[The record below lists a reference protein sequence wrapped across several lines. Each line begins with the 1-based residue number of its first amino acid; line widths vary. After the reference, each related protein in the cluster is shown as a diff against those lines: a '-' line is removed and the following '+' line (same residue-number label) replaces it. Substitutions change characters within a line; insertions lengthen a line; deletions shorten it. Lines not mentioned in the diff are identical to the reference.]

1 MKLILE
7 NLLSTFSKS
16 TQLINQKFSQNNL
29 ENQNY
34 YNLFE
39 QVPNFIKVKYIFI
52 IVLSIFF
59 FNFINVN
66 ISHLTAVIIAIV
78 IIFYFINK
86 DNNNFITF
94 FKSHQDKIDF
104 LNSILF
110 SDISTEQTGALQN
123 VEKYLNFNPMK
134 LKSYLYLDPVVVQ
147 FFYLN
152 NTFVDF
158 HYTAYKSCLIAMN
171 YLIYMHELM
180 KKPGMNYAYLE
191 MDVAYQLRTEAL
203 NNLHSIIYKLPPDE
217 KINNQYEQS
226 MRDLL
231 SITDRLLIDMVGYL
245 KNIDEKKNINIFWKP
260 LNIFQEQP
268 DDTKLIDF
276 KNNFAMF
283 S

>member
-16 TQLINQKFSQNNL
+16 TLLINDKFSKNNL

-34 YNLFE
+34 FNLFE

-52 IVLSIFF
+52 IVLSIFI
-59 FNFINVN
+59 FNYINVN
-66 ISHLTAVIIAIV
+66 ISHLSAIIIGLV

-86 DNNNFITF
+86 DNNNFISF
-94 FKSHQDKIDF
+94 FNSHEEKIKF
-104 LNSILF
+104 LDSILF
-110 SDISTEQTGALQN
+110 SDKSTEQTAALQN
-123 VEKYLNFNPMK
+123 IQKYLNFDPMK

-147 FFYLN
+147 FFFLN
-152 NTFVDF
+152 STFVNF
-158 HYTAYKSCLIAMN
+158 HYTAYKSCLMTMN
-171 YLIYMHELM
+171 YLIYMHNLF
-180 KKPGMNYAYLE
+180 KNPGMNYAYLE

-203 NNLHSIIYKLPPDE
+203 NNLHSMIYKLPSDE
-217 KINNQYEQS
+217 KINNQYEQA

-231 SITDRLLIDMVGYL
+231 SITDQMLIDMITNL
-245 KNIDEKKNINIFWKP
+245 KKNENKNINIYWKP
-260 LNIFQEQP
+260 LHFFQEQP
-268 DDTKLIDF
+268 NDTELPDF